1 MAKPATRGAVAATLN
16 TADSWTDPLVVQQLE
31 RVSVSVAGSAFN
43 GTVTLQRMLD
53 GTNWRDVSAHTSDIE
68 TSYDGDETGF
78 LRIGIK
84 AGGHTSGSVA
94 VRLGKG

>member
-1 MAKPATRGAVAATLN
+1 MAKPATRGAVAATIN
-16 TADSWTDPLVVQQLE
+16 AEDTWTDPLVVQQLE
-31 RVSVSVAGSAFN
+31 RASVSVAGTAFN

-53 GTNWRDVSAHTSDIE
+53 GTNWRDVESHTSDAE

-84 AGGHTSGSVA
+84 AGGYTSGSVA

>member
-1 MAKPATRGAVAATLN
+1 MARPATRGAVAATIN
-16 TADSWTDPLVVQQLE
+16 AADTWTDPLVVQQLE
-31 RVSVSVAGSAFN
+31 RVSVSVAGTAFT

-53 GTNWRDVSAHTSDIE
+53 GTNWRDVETHTGDAE
-68 TSYDGDETGF
+68 TSYEGDETGF

-84 AGGHTSGSVA
+84 AGDHGSGSVA